1 MLVTIF
7 TPTYN
12 RAYILPRLYESL
24 CKQTIKDFEWL
35 VVDDGSTDN
44 TPKLVA
50 NWIEENKI
58 IIKYH
63 HKENGGKASAYNLAA
78 KHACGELFLC
88 VDSDDYLVN
97 NAVERVEAL
106 WKTDRNK
113 VHNEQKVIGQIYFR
127 QHTNRTPITKYSG
140 SVEFS
145 TLLDFYRK
153 HGLNGD
159 TMLVYKTTIVSKYT
173 FPKYEGEK
181 FIPEAFI
188 YDQYDDEGV
197 LHIYK
202 EVLYIGEYLP
212 DGYTASIRKINHDN
226 PRGYEVF
233 IKQRLHN
240 DDKIW
245 YKITDTIRYIAIK
258 LVMNDGRLFLD
269 CESIVLTLLL
279 FLPGYVFYKK
289 FYTKYDIQLGYSQN
303 RAR

>member
-1 MLVTIF
+1 MFLTIF

-24 CKQTIKDFEWL
+24 CKQTMKDFEWL

-44 TPKLVA
+44 TSKFIT
-50 NWIEENKI
+50 NCIKENKI
-58 IIKYH
+58 IIKYY

-127 QHTNRTPITKYSG
+127 QHTNRTLITKYSG

-145 TLLDFYRK
+145 TLLNFYRQ
-153 HGLNGD
+153 HGLRGD
-159 TMLVYKTTIVSKYT
+159 TMLVYKTAIIAKYS
-173 FPKYEGEK
+173 FPEYEGEK

-188 YDQYDDEGV
+188 YDQYDEEGV
-197 LHIYK
+197 LHIYR

-226 PRGYEVF
+226 PKGYEAF
-233 IKQRLHN
+233 IKQRLYN
-240 DDKIW
+240 DDKIQ

-258 LVMNDGRLFLD
+258 LVMKDGKLLSD
-269 CESIVLTLLL
+269 SSNVILTLILL
-279 FLPGYVFYKK
+279 IPSWIMYK
-289 FYTKYDIQLGYSQN
+289 IMYS
-303 RAR
+303 RR